1 MMQRTKIV
9 AEDSREAMARIMRD
23 YGEDAVILSTRKV
36 SGGIEIVA
44 GHPAKGAPKFDADD
58 EEPTL
63 ARLKKAQKK
72 QQQQADVIAERTS
85 DVLKKPSASKSASQ
99 KFADILLESGRAEEL
114 LRPSG
119 FQFKPAPKA
128 NKTTPKSE
136 EPTVDAPET
145 QEVAAVELQ
154 KFDDRR
160 LNAIEQS
167 VKEIRAMLG
176 QEVMMSGLKSA
187 GASPALISVFLAQSG
202 ALASIDPDRRF
213 AKFLADRMLHKAP
226 PKLTGGPRVVLT
238 LGPSG
243 SGKTTLL
250 AQLAAKARME
260 SPDEKLTF
268 VNADANRFG
277 AAEQLRAYGK
287 ILDVPVID
295 VEHPSE
301 LAKLTTNSGQRL
313 SLFIDMPSQ
322 PHENNVLLDILER
335 HRDELP
341 EMYSVGAIAAN
352 LSTDAVDRML
362 SRYPN
367 LDALALTKLDEAPL
381 SLSTFSLLSLRG
393 PGVAFLAST
402 SHLVKGLMEP
412 DSDMLESVIHSSL
425 VGSEAEQLN

>member
-9 AEDSREAMARIMRD
+9 AEDSREAMAKIMRD
-23 YGEDAVILSTRKV
+23 FGEDAVILSTRKV
-36 SGGIEIVA
+36 AGGIEIIA
-44 GHPAKGAPKFDADD
+44 GHSPKGAPKFEA
-58 EEPTL
+58 EEEETTL
-63 ARLKKAQKK
+63 AQLKSAKKK
-72 QQQQADVIAERTS
+72 QEELFAERTET
-85 DVLKKPSASKSASQ
+85 VLKKQPSAR
-99 KFADILLESGRAEEL
+99 KFSDILVESGRAEEL
-114 LRPSG
+114 LRPSS
-119 FQFKPAPKA
+119 FQFRPDPSAKA
-128 NKTTPKSE
+128 
-136 EPTVDAPET
+136 APEKIET
-145 QEVAAVELQ
+145 ERVEQ
-154 KFDDRR
+154 KRETEKASATKTAHDEHR
-160 LNAIEQS
+160 LESIEQA

-176 QEVMMSGLKSA
+176 QEVMMGGLKSA

-202 ALASIDPDRRF
+202 AYAATDPDRRF
-213 AKFLADRMLHKAP
+213 AKFLAERMVHKAP
-226 PKLTGGPRVVLT
+226 PKLIGGPRVVLT

-250 AQLAAKARME
+250 AQLAAKARIE
-260 SPDEKLTF
+260 SPDERLTF

-322 PHENNVLLDILER
+322 PHENGVLLDILER

-341 EMYSVGAIAAN
+341 VMYSVGAIAAN

-367 LDALALTKLDEAPL
+367 LDAVALTKLDEAPL
-381 SLSTFSLLSLRG
+381 ALSTFSLLSLRG
-393 PGVAFLAST
+393 PGVAYLAST

-412 DSDMLESVIHSSL
+412 DSEMLESVIHASL
-425 VGSEAEQLN
+425 AGSENESLN

>member
-36 SGGIEIVA
+36 PGGIEIVA
-44 GHPAKGAPKFDADD
+44 GHPQKGAAKFDIDD

-63 ARLKKAQKK
+63 TRLKKAQKK
-72 QQQQADVIAERTS
+72 LQSDVIAERTT

-119 FQFKPAPKA
+119 FQFRPAPA
-128 NKTTPKSE
+128 GKTAAPKVDEADVEVKPINE
-136 EPTVDAPET
+136 EKPV
-145 QEVAAVELQ
+145 VAAPI
-154 KFDDRR
+154 DDRR
-160 LNAIEQS
+160 LEAIEHS

-213 AKFLADRMLHKAP
+213 AKFLADRMLHKSP

-250 AQLAAKARME
+250 AQLAAKARIE
-260 SPDEKLTF
+260 SPDERLTF

-322 PHENNVLLDILER
+322 PHENGVLLDILER

-425 VGSEAEQLN
+425 VGGEAEQLN

>member
-36 SGGIEIVA
+36 PGGIEIVA
-44 GHPAKGAPKFDADD
+44 GHPAKGASNYDADD

-72 QQQQADVIAERTS
+72 QQADVIAERTS
-85 DVLKKPSASKSASQ
+85 DVLKKPATSKNTSQ

-119 FQFKPAPKA
+119 FQFRPAPKA
-128 NKTTPKSE
+128 KATTPKSE
-136 EPTVDAPET
+136 EPKIDAPEA
-145 QEVAAVELQ
+145 QEAAAVESP

-160 LNAIEQS
+160 LDAIEQS

-322 PHENNVLLDILER
+322 PHENSVLLDILER

>member
-23 YGEDAVILSTRKV
+23 FGEDAVILSTRKV
-36 SGGIEIVA
+36 PGGIEIVA
-44 GHPAKGAPKFDADD
+44 GHPQKGAVTVDLDD

-63 ARLKKAQKK
+63 TRLKKAQKK
-72 QQQQADVIAERTS
+72 QQADIIAERTT
-85 DVLKKPSASKSASQ
+85 DVLKKPSVAKSASQ

-119 FQFKPAPKA
+119 FQFRPAPAGKTAAPKA
-128 NKTTPKSE
+128 EEVQAEVKPATEEKS
-136 EPTVDAPET
+136 VSAAPIE
-145 QEVAAVELQ
+145 
-154 KFDDRR
+154 DRR
-160 LNAIEQS
+160 LDAIEQS

-250 AQLAAKARME
+250 AQLAAKARIE

-322 PHENNVLLDILER
+322 PHENGVLLDILER